1 MATTVNQTLT
11 GCPTDCDDVLPLY
24 PAIPTSQDC
33 PNYDQL
39 RSQISRLYLL
49 PNTMSGD
56 IFASW
61 GTTSAATPTYVSSSI
76 DNTNALNAKAKELV
90 GRGEIAVPEKT
101 TLSYP
106 LLKTRN
112 LEKRYT
118 LAFTHYQLDASTYD
132 FLRQVQCGT
141 LNFKFYY
148 ADLNGYVY
156 GIADGLVPDLISV
169 VFPKPNGNT
178 DRNTAIIRLS
188 WKATGDP
195 QRRANPLA

>member
-1 MATTVNQTLT
+1 MATAINETLT
-11 GCPTDCDDVLPLY
+11 GCPADCDDVLLY
-24 PAIPTSQDC
+24 PAIPASQDC
-33 PNYDQL
+33 PNYEQL

-61 GTTSAATPTYVSSSI
+61 GSTSAATPTYVANSI

-90 GRGEIAVPEKT
+90 GIGEIAVPDKS
-101 TLSYP
+101 TLNYP
-106 LLKTRN
+106 LLKTRTT
-112 LEKRYT
+112 EKRYP
-118 LAFTHYQLDASTYD
+118 LQFTVYQLDDSTYE
-132 FLRQVQCGT
+132 FLRQVQCGN

-156 GIADGLVPDLISV
+156 GIADGLVPDLIDV
-169 VFPKPNGNT
+169 TFPKGNADT
-178 DRNTAIIRLS
+178 DRNTAVIKLF

>member
-1 MATTVNQTLT
+1 MATAINETLT
-11 GCPTDCDDVLPLY
+11 GCPADCDDVLLY
-24 PAIPTSQDC
+24 PAIPASQDC
-33 PNYDQL
+33 PNYEQL

-49 PNTMSGD
+49 PDTMSGD

-61 GTTSAATPTYVSSSI
+61 GTTSAATPTYVPSSI

-90 GRGEIAVPEKT
+90 GRGEIPVPEKAV
-101 TLSYP
+101 LEYP
-106 LLKTRN
+106 LLKTRTA
-112 LEKRYT
+112 EKRYT
-118 LAFTHYQLDASTYD
+118 VNFTVYQLDDDTYE

-148 ADLNGYVY
+148 ADLEGFVY
-156 GIADGLVPDLISV
+156 GIADGLEPDFISV
-169 VFPKPNGNT
+169 VFPKGNANT
-178 DRNTAIIRLS
+178 DRNTAIIRLF

>member
-1 MATTVNQTLT
+1 MANNINQTLT
-11 GCPTDCDDVLPLY
+11 GCPADCDDVLLY
-24 PAIPTSQDC
+24 PAIPASQDC
-33 PNYDQL
+33 PNYEQG

-61 GTTSAATPTYVSSSI
+61 GATSAATPSYVANSI
-76 DNTNALNAKAKELV
+76 DNSNALNAKAKELV
-90 GRGEIAVPEKT
+90 GRGEISVPEKS
-101 TLSYP
+101 TLEYP
-106 LLKTRN
+106 LLKTKAA
-112 LEKRYT
+112 EKRYT
-118 LAFTHYQLDASTYD
+118 VVFTHYQLDAATYD
-132 FLRQVQCGT
+132 FLRQVQCGN

-148 ADLNGYVY
+148 ADLAAYVY
-156 GIADGLVPDLISV
+156 GIADGLVPDFISV
-169 VFPKPNGNT
+169 VFPKGNANT

>member
-1 MATTVNQTLT
+1 MANNINQTLT
-11 GCPTDCDDVLPLY
+11 GCPADCDDVLLY
-24 PAIPTSQDC
+24 PAIPASQDC
-33 PNYDQL
+33 PNYEQG

-61 GTTSAATPTYVSSSI
+61 GATSAATPTYVANSI
-76 DNTNALNAKAKELV
+76 DNSNALNAKAKELV
-90 GRGEIAVPEKT
+90 GRGEISVPEKS
-101 TLSYP
+101 TLEYP
-106 LLKTRN
+106 LLKTKTA
-112 LEKRYT
+112 EKRYT
-118 LAFTHYQLDASTYD
+118 VVFTHYQLDAATYD
-132 FLRQVQCGT
+132 FLRQVQCGN

-148 ADLNGYVY
+148 ADLAEYVY
-156 GIADGLVPDLISV
+156 GIADGLVPDFISV
-169 VFPKPNGNT
+169 VFPKGNANT